1 MSLIQRVQR
10 DLRQLLL
17 EKHQWQ
23 VERQQWQVER
33 RQWQDA
39 VDACCREIDFLNRK
53 VREAD
58 SELRRTREN
67 ARQELLEAQTARDT
81 IGRIAMKEL
90 KRAGGCMQYLLEFEL
105 DAYKTTSGDL
115 KAAQQE
121 VQRFIE
127 EYKSD
132 MQRLETERARTA
144 EERLRT
150 AEANLRMAEEKLRT
164 AEDKVRARELYG
176 DLCQQ
181 LRTAQSDCAAWSEE
195 LFAASH
201 DCAQQTKSLQ
211 NQLSSAKGQLRKL
224 QTELK
229 KSLQDQEDGFKKSLE
244 SKDTEI
250 ARLREALKT
259 CEQNFKAAAE
269 FRDKEKRGRESDCV
283 FFRGLVDAAE
293 SLANAQIKECRKLE
307 EECMR
312 LREKVQ
318 QLEKK
323 IENWQPV
330 IKLTNDRHKAK
341 VAKLEAE
348 IERLQAALPDK
359 ESA

>member
-1 MSLIQRVQR
+1 MILIQRVQR

-17 EKHQWQ
+17 EKQQWQ
-23 VERQQWQVER
+23 VERQQWQDAVER
-33 RQWQDA
+33 
-39 VDACCREIDFLNRK
+39 CCGEIDILNRK
-53 VREAD
+53 LHEAD
-58 SELRRTREN
+58 SELRRTRKN
-67 ARQELLEAQTARDT
+67 ARQKLLEAQTAGDT

-115 KAAQQE
+115 KAEQQE

-127 EYKSD
+127 EYKCD
-132 MQRLETERARTA
+132 MQRLETERAQKA

-150 AEANLRMAEEKLRT
+150 AEANLRTAEEKLRT
-164 AEDKVRARELYG
+164 AEDKLRARELYG

-195 LFAASH
+195 LTAASH
-201 DCAQQTKSLQ
+201 DCTQQTKSLQ

-229 KSLQDQEDGFKKSLE
+229 ISLQNKEDGFKMSLQ

-250 ARLREALKT
+250 TRLREALKT

-269 FRDKEKRGRESDCV
+269 FRDKEERGRESGCV

-293 SLANAQIKECRKLE
+293 SLAQAQIKECRKLE
-307 EECMR
+307 EECMQ
-312 LREKVQ
+312 LKQKVQ
-318 QLEKK
+318 QGEKMNA
-323 IENWQPV
+323 NWRPFMKT
-330 IKLTNDRHKAK
+330 INDRHKAE
-341 VAKLEAE
+341 VARLQAE
-348 IERLQAALPDK
+348 IERLQAAPSDK
-359 ESA
+359 APCA